1 MLTNNSRQKFGLT
14 LTACAIYLSL
24 SNVAIGQ
31 ELYDLLA
38 PKEQP
43 TTQVAVAPKST
54 VTSDASNVKPGI
66 NIVNAVSTDA
76 QKLKEAEKEP
86 EFDSQTNSETLALED
101 TEVVESTPLKEEP
114 IQDDNHSV
122 APQKPPI
129 AVAEPVVF
137 TSPRAT
143 NASNATVVATPAST
157 TQSDS
162 MTSSNV
168 VDSSETSSLSNQN
181 VISMSQASVTDYID
195 PVGDEFESNLSE
207 LIDIDFNRNGDVAN
221 VVVKFENDVPQYS
234 YIEAQGLLNITF
246 EETVL
251 DDSAYVQVDVNQ
263 FGTSV
268 QQLETF
274 ESNNRSRLEIK
285 YDGNVKITKTES
297 TNQVQFALSPLS
309 EKQVEE
315 AQGQIYSGKPIS
327 LDFQDVP
334 VRQVLQIIAQVNGF
348 NLVTTDTVNGNVT
361 ISLSGVP
368 WDQALDMILKIRGLD
383 KRLEGNILLIA
394 PSEELTARETA
405 ALQSKQQVQ
414 KLSELK
420 SANLAINYAR
430 ATELASILQSSK
442 GGILSDRGTV
452 SVDER
457 TNTLLIRDTQESI
470 DEAQKI
476 IKALD
481 IPVKQV
487 LIESRMVT
495 VRENA
500 GEQLGVRWGF
510 TANSGDG
517 AVSGGLTGANQA
529 NSGQVPTEITDRLNV
544 NLPVASAAGRIGFQ
558 IASLVDGN
566 ILDLELSA
574 LETEN
579 QGEII
584 ASPRITVAN
593 QQEAYIEQG
602 TEIPFVQATSSG
614 ATSVE
619 FKKAVLSLR
628 VTPHITPDN
637 RIILNLVVTQ
647 DTRGETVS
655 TSTGPA
661 VAIDTQE
668 ISTQVLVEN
677 GETIVLG
684 GIFQQIS
691 TADESKVPLFG
702 DLPMVGKLFSTT
714 GSVEEKRELLIFV
727 TPKIIT
733 AG

>member
-1 MLTNNSRQKFGLT
+1 MSRQYIFSTKLNRTKPIWYVAIVLALSLLTFGLVAQEQQIDLVDPEGVT
-14 LTACAIYLSL
+14 ETKALTKLS
-24 SNVAIGQ
+24 
-31 ELYDLLA
+31 
-38 PKEQP
+38 
-43 TTQVAVAPKST
+43 AVDFKR
-54 VTSDASNVKPGI
+54 DGN
-66 NIVNAVSTDA
+66 NAVISVSFD
-76 QKLKEAEKEP
+76 QEAP
-86 EFDSQTNSETLALED
+86 
-101 TEVVESTPLKEEP
+101 
-114 IQDDNHSV
+114 SV
-122 APQKPPI
+122 
-129 AVAEPVVF
+129 
-137 TSPRAT
+137 
-143 NASNATVVATPAST
+143 
-157 TQSDS
+157 
-162 MTSSNV
+162 
-168 VDSSETSSLSNQN
+168 
-181 VISMSQASVTDYID
+181 
-195 PVGDEFESNLSE
+195 
-207 LIDIDFNRNGDVAN
+207 
-221 VVVKFENDVPQYS
+221 S
-234 YIEAQGLLNITF
+234 YIEAEGKLNISF
-246 EETVL
+246 EDTHL
-251 DDSAYVQVDVNQ
+251 NDDQYVQIDVGQ
-263 FGTSV
+263 FGTV
-268 QQLETF
+268 VNKLETF
-274 ESNNRSRLEIK
+274 QSNDISRLEILYK
-285 YDGNVKITKTES
+285 GNVKVQKSASDKTMVF
-297 TNQVQFALSPLS
+297 TLAPLS
-309 EKQVEE
+309 KEQVEQS
-315 AQGQIYSGKPIS
+315 QGIEYVGKPIS

-348 NLVTTDTVNGNVT
+348 NLVTTDTVSGNVT

-414 KLSELK
+414 RLADLA
-420 SANLAINYAR
+420 SANIAINYAR
-430 ATELASILQSSK
+430 ASELAAILK
-442 GGILSDRGTV
+442 TAEGGILSDRGAV

-457 TNTLLIRDTQESI
+457 TNTLLIRDTQASI
-470 DEAQKI
+470 DEARRI
-476 IKALD
+476 INSLD

-495 VRENA
+495 VRDNA

-510 TANSGDG
+510 TANSNDG
-517 AVSGGLTGANQA
+517 ATSGSLLGADIANQ
-529 NSGQVPTEITDRLNV
+529 GTVPDEITDRLNV
-544 NLPVASAAGRIGFQ
+544 NLPVANAAGRIGFQ

-574 LETEN
+574 LESEN
-579 QGEII
+579 KGEII

-619 FKKAVLSLR
+619 FKKAVLSLK

-691 TADESKVPLFG
+691 SNDHTKVPLFG
-702 DLPMVGKLFSTT
+702 DLPVIGKLFSTRGT
-714 GSVEEKRELLIFV
+714 VEERRELLIFV

-733 AG
+733 TE